1 MKERST
7 GRRLGYR
14 LSEVSDLS
22 GIGLRT
28 IQRRVAEG
36 DLVAHRTGSIVVVFE
51 NDLNDW
57 LSSFER
63 VKPTATET
71 ETAQDSMEF
80 EDAGEHLDGAA

>member
-1 MKERST
+1 MKEKST

-51 NDLNDW
+51 DDLTAW
-57 LSSFER
+57 LNSFEQ
-63 VKPTATET
+63 VKPTAADV
-71 ETAQDSMEF
+71 ETAPNSTEF
-80 EDAGEHLDGAA
+80 EDAVEHLDGAA

>member
-1 MKERST
+1 MT
-7 GRRLGYR
+7 GKTSRDRVSYR
-14 LSEVSDLS
+14 LNEVSGRT

-51 NDLNDW
+51 DDLNDW

-63 VKPTATET
+63 VKPATAEA
-71 ETAQDSMEF
+71 ETAPNSMEF
-80 EDAGEHLDGAA
+80 VDTTERLDGAA